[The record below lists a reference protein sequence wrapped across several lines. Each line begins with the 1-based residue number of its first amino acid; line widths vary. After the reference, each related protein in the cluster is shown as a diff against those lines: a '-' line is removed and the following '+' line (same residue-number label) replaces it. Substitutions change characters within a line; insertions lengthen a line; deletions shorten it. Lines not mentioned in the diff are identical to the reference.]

1 MLYKGMKLS
10 NEIKNKF
17 DDIDG
22 KIDFVIELCQTFQ
35 QENSEL
41 MLKIKDLETQLDK
54 KNVVAEESFEQEA
67 LIQSKIDGLLK
78 KLNYFSNGVSGDYP
92 SRL

>member
-1 MLYKGMKLS
+1 MKLS

-22 KIDFVIELCQTFQ
+22 KIDFLIELCQTLQ
-35 QENSEL
+35 QENSGL

-54 KNVVAEESFEQEA
+54 RNVVEEEYSEQEA
-67 LIQSKIDGLLK
+67 LIQSRIDGLLK
-78 KLNYFSNGVSGDYP
+78 KLNYFSNGVSGDYT

>member
-1 MLYKGMKLS
+1 MKLG
-10 NEIKNKF
+10 NDIKNKF

-22 KIDFVIELCQTFQ
+22 KIDFVIELCQMLQ

-54 KNVVAEESFEQEA
+54 KNVVEEESFEQEA

>member
-1 MLYKGMKLS
+1 MKLR

-22 KIDFVIELCQTFQ
+22 KIDFVIELCQALQ

-41 MLKIKDLETQLDK
+41 ILKIKDLETRLDK
-54 KNVVAEESFEQEA
+54 KNVMEEEFSEQEA

-78 KLNYFSNGVSGDYP
+78 KLNYFSNETPGDYQ
-92 SRL
+92 SSL